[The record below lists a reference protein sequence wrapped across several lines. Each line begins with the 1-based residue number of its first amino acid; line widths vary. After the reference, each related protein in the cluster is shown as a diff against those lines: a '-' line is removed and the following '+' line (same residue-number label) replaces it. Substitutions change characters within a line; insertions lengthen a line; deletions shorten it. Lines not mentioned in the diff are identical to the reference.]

1 MRLFSRDDERLDLP
15 RWRFRLPRPSRALRP
30 LAAAALVCLAALVL
44 MSTNGHAEMPAAE
57 KPVAQKTRATVPKGM
72 VGLTVEVSSPT
83 AATLV
88 PGDRIDVLAT
98 AMDTATVAEAALVL
112 AIRGDQ
118 VFVAV
123 PPEAAERI
131 AAIPADARI
140 TVAVRSP

>member
-1 MRLFSRDDERLDLP
+1 MRLFSRNDERLDMP
-15 RWRFRLPRPSRALRP
+15 RWRLRLPRPGRALRP

-44 MSTNGHAEMPAAE
+44 LSTNGHVE
-57 KPVAQKTRATVPKGM
+57 KPVVEKTRATVPKGL
-72 VGLTVEVSSPT
+72 VGVTVQVSSPT
-83 AATLV
+83 AATLA

-98 AMDTATVAEAALVL
+98 AADTATVAEAALVL

-123 PPEAAERI
+123 PREAAERI

-140 TVAVRSP
+140 TVTVRSP